1 MIDMF
6 RGVGER
12 LLSKGYSTP
21 FLNVGSTYMYR
32 SLEAAKAAV
41 TDMGEDIASQGLPK
55 DIAPMTFVFTGRGNV
70 SEGAQEIFK
79 LVPHEMLE
87 PADLKEL
94 HKAHEKG
101 DGFNSM
107 YGGSANKLYGSV
119 VDSSHMVER
128 RDGSGDQ
135 PFDRN
140 HYYEHPEAYRPTFH
154 NRIAPYTSVLMNCMY
169 WDQRFPRLL
178 TIEQMGGSQ
187 LKGPD
192 RRLIGVGDVTCDVG
206 GSVEFLVRDTDIEQP
221 CYMYDFDTQTAS
233 KPGDLGGE
241 GCLMLGV
248 DILPSELPREAS
260 KHFGDLLE
268 SFVPQ
273 LGGAVDDDDL
283 PAPLKGAMITSKGKL
298 TEAFSH
304 IALMRAERERA
315 VKLQLSEEEKKRA
328 GKTTLL
334 IQGHLFDT
342 GLINSVLDVCEEDGA
357 GFEIQE
363 CMVSPNVDQ
372 DQRTSSVVLQVEH
385 SNRAQLE
392 LLIGK
397 IRALSSLVPKSSAQ
411 VSELPFT
418 KRTSLS
424 DPTA

>member
-1 MIDMF
+1 
-6 RGVGER
+6 
-12 LLSKGYSTP
+12 
-21 FLNVGSTYMYR
+21 
-32 SLEAAKAAV
+32 
-41 TDMGEDIASQGLPK
+41 
-55 DIAPMTFVFTGRGNV
+55 
-70 SEGAQEIFK
+70 
-79 LVPHEMLE
+79 
-87 PADLKEL
+87 
-94 HKAHEKG
+94 
-101 DGFNSM
+101 
-107 YGGSANKLYGSV
+107 
-119 VDSSHMVER
+119 
-128 RDGSGDQ
+128 
-135 PFDRN
+135 
-140 HYYEHPEAYRPTFH
+140 
-154 NRIAPYTSVLMNCMY
+154 MY

-178 TIEQMGGSQ
+178 TIEQMNSSQ
-187 LKGPD
+187 LKGND

-206 GSVEFLVRDTDIEQP
+206 GSVEFLTRDTDIEQP
-221 CYMYDFDTQTAS
+221 CYMYDFETNTTS
-233 KPGDLGGE
+233 RPGDLDGD

-268 SFVPQ
+268 SFVPS
-273 LGGAVDDDDL
+273 LVDAVDDDDL

-298 TEAFSH
+298 TEAYSH
-304 IALMRAERERA
+304 ISLMRAEKERA

-328 GKTTLL
+328 GKTNLL

-342 GLINSVLDVCEEDGA
+342 GLINSVLDVCEADGA

-363 CMVSPNVDQ
+363 CMVSPNVEQED
-372 DQRTSSVVLQVEH
+372 RTSSVVLQLEH

-397 IRALSSLVPKSSAQ
+397 VKALSSLVAKSNAQ